1 MSDDFAPRNGARHRI
16 RPVAELLVAL
26 RFLTRLPVPFVRT
39 LDAPPLDA
47 AMTMFPLAGA
57 IIGALTG
64 TVLILAGF
72 AGLPELLTASLA
84 IAVGLII
91 TGALHEDGLSD
102 MVDGFGGGHTREQR
116 LDIMRDS
123 RIGAYGALALGLLLM
138 ARASLYMSFL
148 ELPPWGAIILIASAA
163 AFSRALMVDLLWATR
178 PARADGLSVL
188 AGRPTRART
197 LVALAVGGNRRGSG
211 RRLCTGA
218 RRGRRRPHCGGA
230 ESCHGSCPRHAQGRG
245 TDRRCLR
252 SRPGPV
258 GAGHAGRLRRSNF
271 FTIFVDVNLPFT
283 LP

>member
-197 LVALAVGGNRRGSG
+197 LVALAVGGI
-211 RRLCTGA
+211 GA
-218 RRGRRRPHCGGA
+218 GLGGA
-230 ESCHGSCPRHAQGRG
+230 FVLAPAAGTVALIAAGLSLATVRALAMRKVGGQTGDVCGAAQV
-245 TDRRCLR
+245 L
-252 SRPGPV
+252 SELAMLAV
-258 GAGHAGRLRRSNF
+258 YGAAIS
-271 FTIFVDVNLPFT
+271 LPSS
-283 LP
+283 

>member
-72 AGLPELLTASLA
+72 AGLPELLNASLA

-197 LVALAVGGNRRGSG
+197 LVALAVGGI
-211 RRLCTGA
+211 GA
-218 RRGRRRPHCGGA
+218 GLGGA
-230 ESCHGSCPRHAQGRG
+230 FVLAPAAGAVALIAAGLSLATVRALAMRKVGGQTGDVCGAAQV
-245 TDRRCLR
+245 L
-252 SRPGPV
+252 SELAMLAV
-258 GAGHAGRLRRSNF
+258 YGAAIS
-271 FTIFVDVNLPFT
+271 LPSS
-283 LP
+283 

>member
-84 IAVGLII
+84 IAVGLVI

-102 MVDGFGGGHTREQR
+102 VVDGFGGGHTREQR

-197 LVALAVGGNRRGSG
+197 LVALALGGIGAGLGGAFVLAPAAGAVALIAAGLSLATVRALAMRKVGGQ
-211 RRLCTGA
+211 TGDV
-218 RRGRRRPHCGGA
+218 CGAAQVLSELAMLAVYGA
-230 ESCHGSCPRHAQGRG
+230 AIS
-245 TDRRCLR
+245 
-252 SRPGPV
+252 
-258 GAGHAGRLRRSNF
+258 
-271 FTIFVDVNLPFT
+271 LPSS
-283 LP
+283 

>member
-64 TVLILAGF
+64 SVLILAGL

-102 MVDGFGGGHTREQR
+102 VVDGFGGGHTREQR

-148 ELPPWGAIILIASAA
+148 ELPPWGAIVLIASAA

-197 LVALAVGGNRRGSG
+197 LVALALGGIGAGLGGAFVLAPAAGAVALIAAGLSLATVRALAMRKVGGQ
-211 RRLCTGA
+211 TGDV
-218 RRGRRRPHCGGA
+218 CGAAQVLSELAMLAVYGA
-230 ESCHGSCPRHAQGRG
+230 AIS
-245 TDRRCLR
+245 
-252 SRPGPV
+252 
-258 GAGHAGRLRRSNF
+258 
-271 FTIFVDVNLPFT
+271 LPSS
-283 LP
+283 